1 MMTLVTTMQ
10 LQLLKSA
17 REDGLIPFPA
27 GSAAAVSRALG
38 ELETLEN
45 RGCVEH
51 VERQGLHACWITE
64 QGRNLV
70 GDSR

>member
-17 REDGLIPFPA
+17 RATGLIPFPA

-38 ELETLEN
+38 ELETLES
-45 RGCVEH
+45 RRCVEH
-51 VERQGLHACWITE
+51 VKRNGLHAYWITE